1 MMRKWIGAIALASLL
16 AGCQPNADGTTPN
29 IFSDL
34 QAAFG
39 GNQTVSPQQSA
50 LREQSDTYADY
61 ANARLQAAAAGAV
74 AGALFGALL
83 DQDNPG
89 RGALIGGAVGGTAG
103 YVGATYLTRDHA
115 DFTASQEALEEDI
128 AVAEELT
135 ASSQRN
141 VEVARAALN
150 YQRTEI
156 ERLNAEYAAGL
167 LDREVYEQKL
177 VTISEDR
184 ASVQSM
190 IDVTEERV
198 NNMETSIAAYRRA
211 GYGTGRLEAAKEAQ
225 KQDIASLEAIE
236 EAMVDLI
243 SGVPEDVARPSA

>member
-1 MMRKWIGAIALASLL
+1 MMRKWIGAIALASVL
-16 AGCQPNADGTTPN
+16 AGCQPNADGTMPN

-34 QAAFG
+34 QTAFG
-39 GNQTVSPQQSA
+39 GNQAVSPQQAA

-61 ANARLQAAAAGAV
+61 ANARLQAAATGAV

-115 DFTASQEALEEDI
+115 EFTASQEALEEDI

-141 VEVARAALN
+141 VQVAQAALN
-150 YQRTEI
+150 YQRGEI
-156 ERLNAEYAAGL
+156 ERLKAEYAAGL
-167 LDREVYEQKL
+167 VDRAAFEQKL
-177 VTISEDR
+177 RSISEDR
-184 ASVQSM
+184 ASVRSM

-198 NNMETSIAAYRRA
+198 SNMETSIAAYQRS
-211 GYGTGRLEAAKEAQ
+211 GYGTERLEAAKEAQ
-225 KQDIASLEAIE
+225 KRDIASLEAIE
-236 EAMVDLI
+236 EAMVSLI
-243 SGVPEDVARPSA
+243 SGVPDDVERPTV